1 MRKIIHI
8 DMDAFFAAV
17 EVRDNPKLLGKP
29 VIIGSLKRRG
39 VVSTC
44 SYEAR
49 AFGVHSAMSCIRAK
63 KLCPNAIFI
72 DTGFDKYR
80 EVSAE
85 IMDVFRS
92 FTPLVEPLS
101 IDEAFLDVSFLGD
114 KSATYLAKEIKSA
127 IQQKTKLTASAGV
140 SYNKFLAKI
149 ASGMNKP
156 DGLTVITP
164 EDAEE
169 FLAELPIEKFFGIG
183 KVLAK
188 KMKSMGIY
196 TGGDLCRWQM
206 NDLTRQ
212 FGKSGVF
219 LYHVARGV
227 DERLVVPAREQKSI
241 GREVTFAQDLWSIGK
256 MEFELK
262 KLSYM
267 VAEKLQ
273 RKKRTAK
280 SITLKIKYADFR
292 IATRTKTFFV
302 GVDDF
307 DQIFG
312 AIVELLRL
320 HWERG
325 KPVRLL
331 GVSAGGLNVLGERVY
346 SQIYLPFFV

>member
-1 MRKIIHI
+1 MRKIIHV

-17 EVRDNPKLLGKP
+17 EMRDNPKLSGKP

-72 DTGFDKYR
+72 DGGFDKYR

-85 IMDVFRS
+85 IMEIFRS

-101 IDEAFLDVSFLGD
+101 IDEAFLDVSFLGN
-114 KSATYLAKEIKSA
+114 KSATYLAREVKNAIKL
-127 IQQKTKLTASAGV
+127 KTKLTASAGV

-156 DGLTVITP
+156 DGLTVISP
-164 EDAEE
+164 EDAEI
-169 FLAELPIEKFFGIG
+169 FLEELPIEKFFGIG

-188 KMKSMGIY
+188 RMKSMGIY
-196 TGGDLCRWQM
+196 TGGDLCSWQI

-212 FGKSGVF
+212 FGKSGVY

-227 DERLVVPAREQKSI
+227 DDRPVMPAREQKSI
-241 GREVTFAQDLWSIGK
+241 GREITFAQDLWNIGK

-262 KLSYM
+262 KLSYI

-273 RKKRTAK
+273 REKRTAK
-280 SITLKIKYADFR
+280 SVILKIKYADFR
-292 IATRTKTFFV
+292 VITRTKTFFV
-302 GVDDF
+302 GVDTF
-307 DQIFG
+307 EQIFG

-320 HWERG
+320 HWEKG

-331 GVSAGGLNVLGERVY
+331 GVGTGGLNILGEKVY
-346 SQIYLPFFV
+346 TQMYLPFFV